1 LIYLLFFLSGISGLI
16 YQVIWVR
23 MFGNV
28 FGNTIYSASIVVA
41 VFMLG
46 LGAGSYLVGAWA
58 DRRYVARPDSLLRA
72 YGNVE
77 LLIAVMGLAIA
88 AVLPHLGA
96 LSAAISSYSREPSG
110 WYALSLGSY
119 LGRAAIAAI
128 LLTPITLLMGGTLT
142 LLIRHLVRQDLE
154 IGGRRIA
161 LLYGIN
167 TAGAALGCALTDFA
181 LVPAWGLWRAQLVAV
196 LLNAAAGVGAV
207 ILASSQQ
214 VRLKADTT
222 PKKKG
227 KRRDTYDVRSVR
239 LRADLAA
246 DDVRG
251 GRLQPAHRD
260 SAVMWTA
267 IALAMTG
274 LAALGMEILWFRHF
288 SILLGGFRAVFSLL
302 LTVILVGIGAGSL
315 LGGGILR
322 RTTQPASWF
331 MVSQGL
337 LVVATLAGLALADVA
352 GIDALVIALG
362 GSSEAS
368 PLTAA
373 TVPTELWF
381 NAKPML
387 LEVAVPAVLMGVSF
401 PLANAVIQRT
411 EQAVGRRA
419 GLLYLANTAGAVCG
433 SIAAGFLLL
442 PMLGLQRS
450 ATVLMVVAALAIV
463 PLYVGARYFGAPT
476 DDPIIDHQSS
486 NHRSSMIVSLLMAG
500 ASLAVWLALP
510 QGYVNARA
518 IGLPEDERLI
528 VVDEGLT
535 EIVAVTESELRGRTL
550 NTNGHPMSSTGPLSQ
565 RYMRALA
572 HVPLLSMEAPETV
585 LVIGFGVGNTTQATT
600 LHPSVKRVDLADLS
614 RDILAHAAYFRDGN
628 RDVLGDPRL
637 TVHINDGRQHL
648 QMQPPGTYDLITLEP
663 PPIAYAGVG
672 ALYSRE
678 FYALARSRLAAG
690 GYISQWLPAYQVPT
704 MTTLA
709 MIRAFVDVF
718 PQAVL
723 LSGAESDLILIGT
736 TAERIEIDPDRLAA
750 ALARAPA
757 VRMDLERVD
766 LGEPYELI
774 GTFVGSARTLA
785 EATSGIEPVTDDR
798 PLQEY
803 GVRSLL
809 NFGRVVPGSVVDL
822 RGIGQ
827 WCPRCF
833 VDGNPVES
841 VKALPAYLAMLDLA
855 YRAAPGEVLQ
865 ARRLAE
871 RGGRTVAGS
880 GYLGMIVPE
889 SAELHNALG
898 IDAAT
903 AGRMGE
909 AVEEFSRALAIDPD
923 NAASH
928 WHLGVALAS
937 ANRHA
942 EALEHLERSAA
953 IDPGNAAV
961 HHDLGLMLAFAGRLD
976 EAEQHLQRALDID
989 PRMENARRNLEAVRA
1004 QRRAA
1009 PTR

>member
-1 LIYLLFFLSGISGLI
+1 
-16 YQVIWVR
+16 
-23 MFGNV
+23 M
-28 FGNTIYSASIVVA
+28 
-41 VFMLG
+41 
-46 LGAGSYLVGAWA
+46 
-58 DRRYVARPDSLLRA
+58 
-72 YGNVE
+72 
-77 LLIAVMGLAIA
+77 
-88 AVLPHLGA
+88 
-96 LSAAISSYSREPSG
+96 
-110 WYALSLGSY
+110 
-119 LGRAAIAAI
+119 
-128 LLTPITLLMGGTLT
+128 
-142 LLIRHLVRQDLE
+142 
-154 IGGRRIA
+154 
-161 LLYGIN
+161 
-167 TAGAALGCALTDFA
+167 
-181 LVPAWGLWRAQLVAV
+181 
-196 LLNAAAGVGAV
+196 
-207 ILASSQQ
+207 
-214 VRLKADTT
+214 
-222 PKKKG
+222 
-227 KRRDTYDVRSVR
+227 
-239 LRADLAA
+239 
-246 DDVRG
+246 
-251 GRLQPAHRD
+251 
-260 SAVMWTA
+260 
-267 IALAMTG
+267 
-274 LAALGMEILWFRHF
+274 
-288 SILLGGFRAVFSLL
+288 
-302 LTVILVGIGAGSL
+302 
-315 LGGGILR
+315 
-322 RTTQPASWF
+322 
-331 MVSQGL
+331 
-337 LVVATLAGLALADVA
+337 
-352 GIDALVIALG
+352 ALG

-373 TVPTELWF
+373 TVSTELWF

-433 SIAAGFLLL
+433 SIAAGFVLL

-450 ATVLMVVAALAIV
+450 ATALMLVAALAIV
-463 PLYVGARYFGAPT
+463 PLYFGART
-476 DDPIIDHQSS
+476 DRPMIDRQSS
-486 NHRSSMIVSLLMAG
+486 NHRSSMIVSLVMAG
-500 ASLAVWLALP
+500 AALALWLALP
-510 QGYVNARA
+510 QGYVNAHA

-535 EIVAVTESELRGRTL
+535 EIVAVTESERRGRTL
-550 NTNGHPMSSTGPLSQ
+550 NTNGHTMSSTGPLSQ

-628 RDVLGDPRL
+628 RDVLSDPRL

-648 QMQPPGTYDLITLEP
+648 QMQPSGAYDLITLEP

-678 FYALARSRLAAG
+678 FYTLARSRLAAG

-736 TAERIEIDPDRLAA
+736 TGERIEIDPDRLAA

-766 LGEPYELI
+766 LGEPHEII

-785 EATSGIEPVTDDR
+785 QATSAIEPVSDDR

-822 RGIGQ
+822 RGVGE

-871 RGGRTVAGS
+871 RSGRTVAGS

-937 ANRHA
+937 ANRRV

-976 EAEQHLQRALDID
+976 EAEQHFQRALDID
-989 PRMENARRNLEAVRA
+989 PRMENARRTLEAVRA
-1004 QRRAA
+1004 RRRAA
-1009 PTR
+1009 PTP